1 MKGIIAVI
9 AVDFGVATSVRN
21 PIVSRIAVDC
31 SVTSAIRMV
40 TARMVTALIFDSI
53 FAAARVNLYPF
64 IAVVNII
71 SLRAADIFAP
81 MPSPLTSLLVQFSIL
96 KLPFDRSVTE

>member
-31 SVTSAIRMV
+31 SVTSAI
-40 TARMVTALIFDSI
+40 RMVTALIFDSI